1 MFFAKLGK
9 NRGQFAKIVQICT
22 KIHFMEAKQLKW
34 AYLLVLSLVWGSSFI
49 LIKRGL
55 VGLSAVQVGA
65 FRIIFATLFL
75 LIFGFKSLLKI
86 SAGQWKFVAMTS
98 FFGTFVPAF
107 LFAIAETEVDSSIVA
122 IMNSLTPLNTLV
134 LGAILFGIQFQKR
147 QVWGVFIGLIGC
159 LLLVLSG
166 AVAHPGQNY
175 YYVGLVVIATICYA
189 VNVNLIKRYL
199 PDLNS
204 VSITTGNFAV
214 LLIPALIILGSTDIS
229 QKLSLEETQH
239 SIFFVMILGVVGTG
253 IANILFF
260 KLIQIS
266 SPVFA
271 TSVTYLIPI
280 VAFFW
285 GLLDNEMLTPI
296 QFFGA
301 FIILIGVYLSAKK

>member
-1 MFFAKLGK
+1 MD
-9 NRGQFAKIVQICT
+9 
-22 KIHFMEAKQLKW
+22 AKQLKW
-34 AYLLVLSLVWGSSFI
+34 AYLLVLSLIWGSSFI

-55 VGLSAVQVGA
+55 VGLTAIQVGS
-65 FRIIFATLFL
+65 FRIIFAAFFL
-75 LIFGFKSLLKI
+75 LIVGFKSLGKI
-86 SAGQWKFVAMTS
+86 SRRQWKFVVVTS
-98 FFGTFVPAF
+98 FFGTFTPAF

-122 IMNSLTPLNTLV
+122 ILNSLTPLNTLV
-134 LGAILFGIQFQKR
+134 LGILIFGIQFQKR
-147 QVWGVFIGLIGC
+147 QVLGVFIGLLGC

-166 AVAHPGQNY
+166 HSAGGTQNY
-175 YYVGLVVIATICYA
+175 LYVLLVVIATLSYA
-189 VNVNLIKRYL
+189 INVNLIKKYL
-199 PDLNS
+199 SDLNS
-204 VSITTGNFAV
+204 LSITTGNFAI
-214 LLIPALIILGSTDIS
+214 LLIPALIILSTTDFS
-229 QKLSLEETQH
+229 QRMHLQEAQH
-239 SIFFVMILGVVGTG
+239 SILFVMILGVLGTG
-253 IANILFF
+253 IANVLFF